1 MEETATIIEIEEP
14 RMVHGRALTAFTR
27 MAGRTAYL
35 LQSQGV
41 TYRITP
47 DSKATYLLRRQSDGY
62 SGVFATLE
70 AAVASIDVLEQEE
83 D

>member
-1 MEETATIIEIEEP
+1 MDGHLTTIEET
-14 RMVHGRALTAFTR
+14 RLVHGRELTAFTR

-35 LQSQGV
+35 LHSQGV
-41 TYRITP
+41 TYRLTP

-70 AAVASIDVLEQEE
+70 EAVAAIDALEREE

>member
-1 MEETATIIEIEEP
+1 MEETLTTMEEP
-14 RMVHGRALTAFTR
+14 RIVHGRALTAFTR

-41 TYRITP
+41 TYRLTP

-70 AAVASIDVLEQEE
+70 EAVASIDMLEQEE

>member
-1 MEETATIIEIEEP
+1 MNENPAATEET
-14 RMVHGRALTAFTR
+14 RLVHGRELTAFTR

-35 LQSQGV
+35 LHSQGV
-41 TYRITP
+41 TYRLTP

-70 AAVASIDVLEQEE
+70 EAVASIDALEREE

>member
-1 MEETATIIEIEEP
+1 MMEELQPQPELRT
-14 RMVHGRALTAFTR
+14 VHGRELTAFTR

-35 LQSQGV
+35 LQSQGI
-41 TYRITP
+41 TYRLTP

-70 AAVASIDVLEQEE
+70 DAVASIDALERDEE
-83 D
+83 

>member
-1 MEETATIIEIEEP
+1 MDGSLTTMEEP
-14 RMVHGRALTAFTR
+14 RIVHGRELTAFTR

-35 LQSQGV
+35 LHSQGV
-41 TYRITP
+41 TYRLTP

-62 SGVFATLE
+62 SGVFASLE
-70 AAVASIDVLEQEE
+70 EAVASIDVLEQEE

>member
-1 MEETATIIEIEEP
+1 MEAEPMTIEEP
-14 RMVHGRALTAFTR
+14 RMVHGRELTAFTR

-35 LQSQGV
+35 LRSQGII
-41 TYRITP
+41 YRLTP

-70 AAVASIDVLEQEE
+70 DAVASIDTLEQEE